1 MVTAQERM
9 RQGELRRYGI
19 SYAQSDDQQFVIERS
34 VLVEWLAELTQ
45 PIGCLGN
52 PGVHQG

>member
-19 SYAQSDDQQFVIERS
+19 SYAQSDDQQFVLN
-34 VLVEWLAELTQ
+34 VLYWLSGL
-45 PIGCLGN
+45 LN
-52 PGVHQG
+52 